1 MKKPITIIFLLTFL
15 LATAPS
21 LFAAITATPTDSG
34 NGDDVDLAN
43 ALNNLMGVT
52 TTFGDSF
59 VRRFLD
65 PEAENLSKTNI
76 IGGLMGHPTSDPTI
90 KSGVLPGFMI
100 GGCAGVAAGLSDDVR
115 FTLADETIEFPLVAG
130 VVGFNLYGGLN
141 LGLWGLGLPNV
152 DIILHGGGGSF
163 GWKFDDYEISGS
175 SYRGGILLR
184 YHVINPI
191 SLLVVKFLGLSV
203 GAGYAYQNVDFK
215 LSRDTRDS
223 LDVSAH
229 PSFSSNATW
238 RSKQTIGFEASNSMI
253 PLQVQTGINLLW
265 VLNLHVGV
273 GYALAYGDTEIGYKA
288 KGTVRATTVGTNPAS
303 ANLLID
309 YTGKEKAENASYIF
323 GGGEIKIFMFH
334 IVAEGIWNFDE
345 VAGFTVG
352 LRFQL

>member
-1 MKKPITIIFLLTFL
+1 MKKPITIIFILAFL

-21 LFAAITATPTDSG
+21 LFAGITATSKTGTTAD
-34 NGDDVDLAN
+34 N
-43 ALNNLMGVT
+43 ALAAALNDLLVT
-52 TTFGDSF
+52 TNDFGDSF

-215 LSRDTRDS
+215 LSRDTKDS
-223 LDVSAH
+223 FDVTDYAG
-229 PSFSSNATW
+229 FSSNATW
-238 RSKQTIGFEASNSMI
+238 KNKQTVGFEATNSMI

-265 VLNLHVGV
+265 VLNLHVGL
-273 GYALAYGDTEIGYKA
+273 GYALAYGETEVGYKA
-288 KGTVRATTVGTNPAS
+288 RGTVTATHVSDPAR

-309 YTGKEKAENASYIF
+309 YTGKEKAENTSYIF
-323 GGGEIKIFMFH
+323 GGGEINIFMFH

>member
-1 MKKPITIIFLLTFL
+1 MKKPITIIFLLVFL
-15 LATAPS
+15 LAAAPS
-21 LFAAITATPTDSG
+21 LFAGITATPKTGTPEDAA
-34 NGDDVDLAN
+34 LAA
-43 ALNNLMGVT
+43 ALTGLLVT
-52 TTFGDSF
+52 TNDFGDSF

-115 FTLADETIEFPLVAG
+115 FTLGGESVEFPLVAG

-141 LGLWGLGLPNV
+141 LGLWGLGFPNV

-215 LSRDTRDS
+215 LTRDS
-223 LDVSAH
+223 KDKYDVASEN
-229 PSFSSNATW
+229 PLLTTATW
-238 RSKQTIGFEASNSMI
+238 RNKQTVGFEATNSMI

-265 VLNLHVGV
+265 VLNLHVGL
-273 GYALAYGDTEIGYKA
+273 GYALAYGNTEVGYKA
-288 KGTVRATTVGTNPAS
+288 RGTVSSTLSGNPAS

-309 YTGKEKAENASYIF
+309 YTGKEEAENTSYIF

-334 IVAEGIWNFDE
+334 IVAEGIWNFDK

-352 LRFQL
+352 MRFQL